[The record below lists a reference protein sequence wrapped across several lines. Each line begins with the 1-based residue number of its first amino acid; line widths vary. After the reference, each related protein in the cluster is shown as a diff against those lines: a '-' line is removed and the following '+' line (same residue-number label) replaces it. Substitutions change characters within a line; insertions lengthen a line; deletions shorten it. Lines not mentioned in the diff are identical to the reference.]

1 MIKGNIKSD
10 IIIFQQT
17 MLTEM
22 IDTTYI
28 SKEKDIDAQNL
39 SKSKYIAAQYA
50 SKLFG
55 VLRKIMR

>member
-1 MIKGNIKSD
+1 MEQMGKIFERTRDNKWMIKGNIKSD

-28 SKEKDIDAQNL
+28 SKEKDIDAQNI
-39 SKSKYIAAQYA
+39 SK
-50 SKLFG
+50 
-55 VLRKIMR
+55 